1 MANLTRLSFS
11 IERSLETKL
20 EDLVRR
26 AGYGNRSE
34 YIRDLIRDRLVEQ
47 EWSGGDEAVGT
58 ITLVYDHH
66 ARGVAEKLTEL
77 QHHHHDVV
85 LAATHVHLD
94 EKLCAEVVICRGR
107 PAAIR
112 AIADR
117 LRQQRG
123 VLHGTLSMSSTGA
136 RLVE

>member
-94 EKLCAEVVICRGR
+94 EKLCAEVVICRGQ

-117 LRQQRG
+117 LRQQKG
-123 VLHGTLSMSSTGA
+123 VLHGALSMSSTGA
-136 RLVE
+136 RLVG